1 MFEGGMYW
9 TAIGRPLT
17 LETMQAPALGLTVI
31 PTTVRGRTGG
41 YVPSFSKTNNLWDI
55 SSPKLIVYKS
65 SLASTV
71 TDVGLEVGVNVGST
85 VLGSDVVGL
94 DDGDEVGVDVTGF
107 KVGGIVG

>member
-1 MFEGGMYW
+1 MT
-9 TAIGRPLT
+9 TAPTKGDPGLQGSSN
-17 LETMQAPALGLTVI
+17 LNGPALVFRQVGLNVVGLTDGV
-31 PTTVRGRTGG
+31 TMGFDVVGMKLGGFVGGTVGVKLFARA
-41 YVPSFSKTNNLWDI
+41 
-55 SSPKLIVYKS
+55 SS
-65 SLASTV
+65 V